1 VLLDKVGVF
10 GDGAG
15 EGGMSRVEG
24 PTVGGSQVVGLL
36 VERDEEVRE
45 VVVTSWP
52 LRNSLNV
59 VLLAVVVDTGA
70 GVRGGG
76 VLMPG
81 VWFVRGEISRKRFSC
96 LRGVIRVLF
105 VFGSGK

>member
-1 VLLDKVGVF
+1 VS

-15 EGGMSRVEG
+15 EGGTSRVEG
-24 PTVGGSQVVGLL
+24 PTVGGGSQVVGLL
-36 VERDEEVRE
+36 VERDKEEVRG

-52 LRNSLNV
+52 LGNSLNV

-76 VLMPG
+76 ILVPG
-81 VWFVRGEISRKRFSC
+81 VWFVRGEISKKRFSC